1 MTSYAVLLGAHT
13 IIGTN
18 GVLSLEQDGKL
29 LEFFRV
35 RDVCSPGRTGSVLA
49 IDTNIKDTDGTS
61 EIKLANNNPVVL
73 GKGIRVKSSE
83 TQVLVSREDGTLIF
97 KAEQVQPD
105 QSFRPVAGPL
115 KDFFEQNP
123 VGAVIHITGEFYA
136 GSHLVTPD
144 ARVTPTN
151 ARTETQNPSAAARG
165 LRLTPFGFS
174 L

>member
-35 RDVCSPGRTGSVLA
+35 REVWSPGRTGSVLT
-49 IDTNIKDTDGTS
+49 IDANIRDTDGTS
-61 EIKLANNNPVVL
+61 EIKLAHNNPVVL
-73 GKGIRVKSSE
+73 GKGIRVESSE
-83 TQVLVSREDGTLIF
+83 TQIVVSREDGTLIF
-97 KAEQVQPD
+97 KAEQVAPD

-123 VGAVIHITGEFYA
+123 VGAVIHITGTFYA
-136 GSHLVTPD
+136 GSHLVKSDVGVSP
-144 ARVTPTN
+144 
-151 ARTETQNPSAAARG
+151 
-165 LRLTPFGFS
+165 
-174 L
+174 